1 MIIKEGK
8 NRMRDLIEDD
18 ITNGELGT
26 DGTAPTENDT
36 GLGNPV
42 SATEKAVSVT
52 KTDKQLVIDYSLLS
66 TEGNGNTYREF
77 EVQSDEADTSYNR
90 ITFYDLPKDN
100 TEEFQLSTIIDI
112 E

>member
-1 MIIKEGK
+1 MLIKEGK
-8 NRMRDLIEDD
+8 NRVRDLIEDD

-26 DGTAPTENDT
+26 DGTTPTEDDT

-42 SATEKAVSVT
+42 AATEKAVSIST
-52 KTDKQLVIDYSLLS
+52 GDKQLVIDYNLLS

-77 EVQSDEADTSYNR
+77 EIQSSEADTSYNR
-90 ITFYDLPKDN
+90 IVFYDLSKDN
-100 TEEFQLSTIIDI
+100 TEEFQVSTILDI